1 MLLDA
6 PSQTPPPYR
15 RDHRTIAAFGLLAAL
30 GSLHTVLGATLPYLR
45 ADLGLGYRA
54 ASLHLTAFAV
64 GGLVAGLSGATIQDR
79 ASRLGLVM
87 LGTLTAV
94 TGVVLVALAG
104 AFAVSLV
111 GAGLIGAGATHA
123 FIGIWSGLSDQHGDR
138 RAVALTEGEVAVSV
152 GNLSLPLAVG
162 VAAAAGLGWRAAVVV
177 VVAAVAAGLLGVRR
191 SGVQEPASA
200 ETIAAAAPARE
211 AMRGLAPLL
220 LVVACV
226 VGLEWTLTTWLSS
239 YLDDEVALP
248 RATAVALTSTFFAA
262 VLGGRL
268 LSSRLAR
275 RVGARALLAGALALL
290 LAGLPVLLAAR
301 GIPVALAGIVPS
313 APRPVRCS
321 RSRRRSSSP
330 RRTGEHAG
338 ERGDDGRRVAR
349 GPRRA
354 ADDRR
359 ARRGAGAADG
369 ARRGRG
375 APARRARGARRAP
388 QAERG
393 GPRRRAR

>member
-64 GGLVAGLSGATIQDR
+64 GGLVAGLSGTAIQDR
-79 ASRLGLVM
+79 ASRLGLVV
-87 LGTLTAV
+87 LGTLSAV
-94 TGVVLVALAG
+94 TGVVLVAVAG

-123 FIGIWSGLSDQHGDR
+123 FIGIWSGLSDQHGER

-162 VAAAAGLGWRAAVVV
+162 VAAAAGLGWRAAVVAV
-177 VVAAVAAGLLGVRR
+177 VVAVAAGLLGVRR

-275 RVGARALLAGALALL
+275 RVGARTLLAGALGLL

-301 GIPVALAGIVPS
+301 GIPVALAGIVPVGAATGALFPLAS
-313 APRPVRCS
+313 SLVLAAAGPASTRASGATMAVASLGVLVAPLTIGVLAEEQ
-321 RSRRRSSSP
+321 
-330 RRTGEHAG
+330 GL
-338 ERGDDGRRVAR
+338 RVALVAVAVLPLVAL
-349 GPRRA
+349 GALAVRRA
-354 ADDRR
+354 
-359 ARRGAGAADG
+359 
-369 ARRGRG
+369 
-375 APARRARGARRAP
+375 
-388 QAERG
+388 
-393 GPRRRAR
+393 

>member
-64 GGLVAGLSGATIQDR
+64 GGLVAGLSGTAIQDR
-79 ASRLGLVM
+79 SSRLGLVV
-87 LGTLTAV
+87 LGTLSAV

-104 AFAVSLV
+104 AFAVSLA

-162 VAAAAGLGWRAAVVV
+162 VAAAAGLGWRAAVVAV
-177 VVAAVAAGLLGVRR
+177 VVAVAAGLLGVRR

-275 RVGARALLAGALALL
+275 RFGPRTLLAGALGLL

-301 GIPVALAGIVPS
+301 GIPVALAGIVPVGAATGALFPLAS
-313 APRPVRCS
+313 SLVLAAAGPASTRASGATMAVASLGVLVAPLTIGVLAEEQ
-321 RSRRRSSSP
+321 
-330 RRTGEHAG
+330 GL
-338 ERGDDGRRVAR
+338 RVALVAVAVLPLVAL
-349 GPRRA
+349 GALAVRRA
-354 ADDRR
+354 
-359 ARRGAGAADG
+359 
-369 ARRGRG
+369 
-375 APARRARGARRAP
+375 
-388 QAERG
+388 
-393 GPRRRAR
+393 